1 MTQKPTTTAPIPRRQ
16 GALLREKYAAI
27 TRRGRG
33 FPPPLFGRAPD
44 GTPYLD
50 TALPFVSRELSG
62 AGYVVVVDTVEA
74 ARRGHGFYPDPQT
87 AGVWIHEA

>member
-1 MTQKPTTTAPIPRRQ
+1 M
-16 GALLREKYAAI
+16 REKYAAI
-27 TRRGRG
+27 TWPRRA
-33 FPPPLFGRAPD
+33 FLPSLFGRLPD
-44 GTPYLD
+44 GTPFLD

-62 AGYVVVVDTVEA
+62 PGYVVVVDTGEA